1 LQTGRNAPFIFDP
14 PCQSELKRTLR
25 RGDRPA
31 ITAYSQG
38 FNPLRGGSFD
48 ADGERQVSSPIDLW
62 FRNGG
67 RADYAHF
74 FVFADI
80 NRKFT
85 PNRIIRNFSEFSPS
99 LAQCKHLRFIDG

>member
-1 LQTGRNAPFIFDP
+1 LRFGLFVWQALQTRRNAPFIFRP

-25 RGDRPA
+25 HGD
-31 ITAYSQG
+31 
-38 FNPLRGGSFD
+38 
-48 ADGERQVSSPIDLW
+48 RQVSSLTDLW

-67 RADYAHF
+67 RADQAHF
-74 FVFADI
+74 FVFASI

-85 PNRIIRNFSEFSPS
+85 PNRIIRNFSEFSAN